1 MAFRARA
8 HKARQLRTPL
18 ALRLMWRD
26 LRAGRL
32 TLLLLSLVLATGAAT
47 GIHIGVERFRDALFS
62 ESSVLLG
69 ADMRLQSAAPTPAQW
84 LARAQTLGLETSRTV
99 RFPSMLFAHGELAL
113 TAVKAAGPGYPLR
126 GQLEIASQ
134 PFAPG
139 AVTRSLPG
147 AGEAWLDSR
156 LFPRLGIAVGD
167 DVEIGDGRFRVAAAL
182 IRDPVPGD
190 GTDLFA
196 PRALIRLADA
206 ERTGAIKPGSRL
218 RYGALLAGPRAA
230 RAQWRSEVAPQ
241 LADGQRLDEVGPDQ
255 PALGFALARAE
266 RFLLLAGALAVL
278 LSALAIGLAANRY
291 ADSQCD
297 QVAILKSLGAG
308 TRRIARMVLTGGLAI
323 FAAGAALGLA
333 LGFGLQAAALH
344 WFADALPFALAP
356 ATLRPLL
363 PGVLTALLCFA
374 AFAWPPLARI
384 ARVPPLRALRRDLQ
398 NTGPRWPGPLLGV
411 LGAAALLWWFANSAR
426 LAAIL
431 FGIGGGLAALLGSAS
446 WALLGRGG
454 GIGSGA
460 GGRLRL
466 ALASLRRDRLLN
478 SVHALVFGAALMM
491 ALVLALLRT
500 GLLEQWRVQLPA
512 EAHNHFLL
520 NIGPDERGGIAAR
533 LDGAGWPRAG
543 LRPMTRGRLLL
554 ESNGENGENGES
566 AEAQPGGDA
575 ADWDFM
581 LSWSATPPTGSA
593 DRLTAGRWF
602 RPGEIGVSVARGFAE
617 DEGIALGQR
626 LRFAVADR
634 EIEAPVLSLRTVDWA
649 RVEPNFI
656 FIFSPETLADA
667 PHTYMTSFHLPP
679 RDKAQLY
686 SLLRAFP
693 TVALLELDR
702 LIERAQGI
710 VARSSLVVELMLG
723 LVMAAG
729 ALVLLAGV
737 QSSMAA
743 RRRQAALLRALGA
756 PGRLLLGAL
765 GLEFAL
771 LGALAGLL
779 AGLGAEAVGAAL
791 QVQLFEMQWQ
801 PRPWLLAISPLLG
814 AALITPLGLLAGRRA
829 LRTPPLAALRDS

>member
-1 MAFRARA
+1 MKRAPTFRARP
-8 HKARQLRTPL
+8 LRTPL

-69 ADMRLQSAAPTPAQW
+69 ADLRLQSAAPTPAQW
-84 LARAQTLGLETSRTV
+84 LARARALGLETSRTV

-126 GQLEIASQ
+126 GQLEVAPQ

-139 AVTRSLPG
+139 AVTRGLPG

-167 DVEIGDGRFRVAAAL
+167 QVEIGDGRFRVAAAL

-206 ERTGAIKPGSRL
+206 GRTGAIKPGSRL
-218 RYGALLAGPRAA
+218 RYGALLAGPRTA

-241 LADGQRLDEVGPDQ
+241 LTDGQRLDEVGPDQ

-308 TRRIARMVLTGGLAI
+308 TRRIARMVLASGLTI

-344 WFADALPFALAP
+344 WFADALPFALPP

-398 NTGPRWPGPLLGV
+398 DSGPRWPGPLLGV

-431 FGIGGGLAALLGSAS
+431 LGIGGGLAALLGGIS
-446 WALLGRGG
+446 WALLGRIG

-520 NIGPDERGGIAAR
+520 NIGPGERSGIAAQ
-533 LDGAGWPRAG
+533 LDTAGWPRAG

-554 ESNGENGENGES
+554 EPN
-566 AEAQPGGDA
+566 AEDA

-593 DRLTAGRWF
+593 DRLSAGRWF

-667 PHTYMTSFHLPP
+667 PHTYMTSFHLPA

-686 SLLRAFP
+686 PLLRAFP

-702 LIERAQGI
+702 LIERARGI

-723 LVMAAG
+723 LVAAAG

-791 QVQLFEMQWQ
+791 QVQLFELQWQ

-814 AALITPLGLLAGRRA
+814 AAVVTPLGLLAGRRA
-829 LRTPPLAALRDS
+829 LRTSPLAVLQDS

>member
-1 MAFRARA
+1 M
-8 HKARQLRTPL
+8 KRTPL

-69 ADMRLQSAAPTPAQW
+69 ADLRLQSAAPTPAQW
-84 LARAQTLGLETSRTV
+84 LARARALGLETSRTV

-126 GQLEIASQ
+126 GQLEIAPQ

-139 AVTRSLPG
+139 AVTRNLPG

-167 DVEIGDGRFRVAAAL
+167 VVEIGDGRFRVAAAL

-218 RYGALLAGPRAA
+218 RFGALLAGPRSA

-241 LADGQRLDEVGPDQ
+241 LTDGQRLDEVGPDQ

-308 TRRIARMVLTGGLAI
+308 TRRIARMVLASGLTI

-398 NTGPRWPGPLLGV
+398 DSGPRWPGPLLGV

-431 FGIGGGLAALLGSAS
+431 LGIGGGLAALLGGVS

-520 NIGPDERGGIAAR
+520 NIGPGERSGIAAR
-533 LDGAGWPRAG
+533 LDSAGWPRAG

-554 ESNGENGENGES
+554 EPRAEDAESSNG
-566 AEAQPGGDA
+566 AGDA
-575 ADWDFM
+575 EDAATQPAAQSADWDFM

-593 DRLTAGRWF
+593 DRLSAGRWF

-667 PHTYMTSFHLPP
+667 PHTYMTSFHLPA

-702 LIERAQGI
+702 LIERARGI

-723 LVMAAG
+723 LVAAAG

-779 AGLGAEAVGAAL
+779 AGFGAEAVGAAL

-801 PRPWLLAISPLLG
+801 PRPWLWALSPLLG
-814 AALITPLGLLAGRRA
+814 AAVIAPLGLLAGRRA
-829 LRTPPLAALRDS
+829 LRTSPLAALRDS

>member
-1 MAFRARA
+1 VKRAPTFRAR
-8 HKARQLRTPL
+8 RLRTPL

-69 ADMRLQSAAPTPAQW
+69 ADLRLQSAAPTPAQW
-84 LARAQTLGLETSRTV
+84 LARARALGLETSRTV

-126 GQLEIASQ
+126 GQLEVAPQ

-139 AVTRSLPG
+139 AVTRGLPG

-167 DVEIGDGRFRVAAAL
+167 QVEIGDGRFRVAAAL

-206 ERTGAIKPGSRL
+206 GRTGAIKPGSRL

-241 LADGQRLDEVGPDQ
+241 LTDGQRLDEVGPDQ

-297 QVAILKSLGAG
+297 RVAILKSLGAG
-308 TRRIARMVLTGGLAI
+308 TRRIARMVLASGLTI

-398 NTGPRWPGPLLGV
+398 DSGPRWPGPLLGV

-431 FGIGGGLAALLGSAS
+431 LGIGGGLAALLGGIS
-446 WALLGRGG
+446 WALLGRIG

-520 NIGPDERGGIAAR
+520 NIGPGERSGIAAQ
-533 LDGAGWPRAG
+533 LDTAGWPRAG

-554 ESNGENGENGES
+554 EPN
-566 AEAQPGGDA
+566 AEDA

-593 DRLTAGRWF
+593 DRLSAGRWF

-667 PHTYMTSFHLPP
+667 PHTYMTSFHLPA

-686 SLLRAFP
+686 PLLRAFP

-702 LIERAQGI
+702 LIERARGI

-723 LVMAAG
+723 LVAAAG

-791 QVQLFEMQWQ
+791 QVQLFELQWQ

-814 AALITPLGLLAGRRA
+814 AAVVTPLGLLAGRRA
-829 LRTPPLAALRDS
+829 LRTSPLAVLHDS

>member
-1 MAFRARA
+1 MKRAPTFRTRP
-8 HKARQLRTPL
+8 LRTPL

-26 LRAGRL
+26 MRAGRL

-69 ADMRLQSAAPTPAQW
+69 ADLRLQSAAPTPAQW
-84 LARAQTLGLETSRTV
+84 LARARALGLETSRTV

-126 GQLEIASQ
+126 GQLEVAPQ

-139 AVTRSLPG
+139 AVTRGLPG

-167 DVEIGDGRFRVAAAL
+167 QVEIGDGRFRVAAAL

-241 LADGQRLDEVGPDQ
+241 LTDGQRLDEVGPDQ

-308 TRRIARMVLTGGLAI
+308 TRRIARMVLASGLTI

-344 WFADALPFALAP
+344 WFADALPFALPP

-384 ARVPPLRALRRDLQ
+384 VRVPPLRALRRDLQ
-398 NTGPRWPGPLLGV
+398 DSGPRWPGPLLGV

-431 FGIGGGLAALLGSAS
+431 LGIGGGLAALLGGVS
-446 WALLGRGG
+446 WALLGRIG

-520 NIGPDERGGIAAR
+520 NIGPGERSGIAAR
-533 LDGAGWPRAG
+533 LDTAGWPRAG

-554 ESNGENGENGES
+554 EPN
-566 AEAQPGGDA
+566 AEDA

-593 DRLTAGRWF
+593 DRLSAGRWF

-667 PHTYMTSFHLPP
+667 PHTYMTSFHLPA

-686 SLLRAFP
+686 PLLRAFP

-702 LIERAQGI
+702 LIERARGI

-723 LVMAAG
+723 LVAAAG
-729 ALVLLAGV
+729 VLVLLAGV

-791 QVQLFEMQWQ
+791 QVQLFELQWQ

-814 AALITPLGLLAGRRA
+814 AAVVTPLGLLAGRRA
-829 LRTPPLAALRDS
+829 LRTSPLAVLHDS